1 MNVEKDMV
9 MEFALEKSDIE
20 PKVPEEEPTMSE
32 ALGEVPTDS
41 KVLKTTKLDPSL
53 EGIDLAT
60 KHEAQQLS
68 TKHAAEHAPEE
79 PSCSSNPPRPAKG
92 GEDHTTS
99 WLQAHMVGGRPTPPR
114 QNPRGG
120 LADTFNP
127 ETQNLGALPGGAR
140 QASVHASTQT
150 RASGGDQEETG
161 SHRPPSLPPVGAKF
175 CRAAE
180 GGGDFQV
187 DPSPCLSPTRTNP

>member
-79 PSCSSNPPRPAKG
+79 PSCSSNPPRPA
-92 GEDHTTS
+92 E
-99 WLQAHMVGGRPTPPR
+99 GGRRPRHLMASSPHGGRVPHPTPPE
-114 QNPRGG
+114 PRRGTDRH
-120 LADTFNP
+120 LQPRDP
-127 ETQNLGALPGGAR
+127 
-140 QASVHASTQT
+140 
-150 RASGGDQEETG
+150 
-161 SHRPPSLPPVGAKF
+161 RP
-175 CRAAE
+175 
-180 GGGDFQV
+180 
-187 DPSPCLSPTRTNP
+187 